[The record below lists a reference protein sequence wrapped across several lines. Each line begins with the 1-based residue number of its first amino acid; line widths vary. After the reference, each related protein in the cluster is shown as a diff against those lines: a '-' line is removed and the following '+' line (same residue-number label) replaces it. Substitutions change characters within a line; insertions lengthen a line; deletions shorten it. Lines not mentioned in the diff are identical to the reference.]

1 MCSNAGGGSQILYM
15 QLPLDGQDGGAHVA
29 LSIHTRTYV
38 YIYASGTARISGCK
52 SDRGLTIHTRVVF
65 FLIRRAYV

>member
-38 YIYASGTARISGCK
+38 YIYMH
-52 SDRGLTIHTRVVF
+52 LEP
-65 FLIRRAYV
+65 RAYPGARVIVD